1 VKTSAFGNDSSK
13 IERYLTFWDRSETT
27 RPLVGFT
34 RVGWFPLQEFRASQ
48 AWVHYRYLEP
58 HMIDIQAVLDDHVEM
73 VREGETIDDDL
84 IRGASPMQVAV
95 PFLPGILGSRLR
107 ILPENVMGEERHLTW
122 DAALQINLDEENPW
136 FQKYLELA
144 DALARWS
151 GGRFPVSHS
160 AEIGPSDM
168 HALLRGHTQSILDL
182 IDEPEKSAQLLWK
195 LGEVLRSLT
204 EKLWSRLPL
213 FQGGYFDAQ
222 YSLWAP
228 GPIIRMQEDAT
239 AVYSPVLYRALV
251 QPIDR
256 MLARNFECN
265 FLHLHS
271 TSIFLLDAFLE
282 VKDITCFQVN
292 NDALGPPVSKMV
304 PHFKMI
310 QDAGRSLLIR
320 GSFSAAE
327 LGMLLGELD
336 PRGLMLL
343 IMVESEEQIG
353 LARHIIGM

>member
-1 VKTSAFGNDSSK
+1 VKTSAFGNDPTK
-13 IERYLTFWDRSETT
+13 IERYLAFWDRSETT

-34 RVGWFPLQEFRASQ
+34 RVGWFPLQEFRASHT
-48 AWVHYRYLEP
+48 WMRHRYLEP
-58 HMIDIQAVLDDHVEM
+58 HVLDVQAVLDDHVRM

-84 IRGASPMQVAV
+84 IRGPSPMQVAV

-122 DAALQINLDEENPW
+122 DAALQINLDEDNPW
-136 FQKYLELA
+136 FQKYIELA
-144 DALARWS
+144 DALTRRS
-151 GGRFPVSHS
+151 SGRFPVSHS

-168 HALLRGHTQSILDL
+168 HALLRGHSQSILDL
-182 IDEPEKSAQLLWK
+182 IDEPGKSAQLLWK
-195 LGEVLRSLT
+195 LGEVLKSLT
-204 EKLWSRLPL
+204 ERLWRRLSL

-239 AVYSPVLYRALV
+239 AVYSPGLYRALV

-256 MLARNFECN
+256 MLARHFECS

-271 TSIFLLDAFLE
+271 TSMFLLDAFLE
-282 VKDITCFQVN
+282 IEDVTCFQVN

-320 GSFSAAE
+320 GSFSASE
-327 LGMLLGELD
+327 LGMLLEELD

-343 IMVESEEQIG
+343 IMVENEEQIS
-353 LARHIIGM
+353 LARHIIGI